1 MTGRIVPVVFDW
13 REVDI
18 IDVDGE
24 MTRVKVMVPQIR
36 YAKTA
41 ERQFALNEPY
51 PLVVLEA
58 RSRAS
63 HGHYFAALNEGFEN
77 LPEGISSRW
86 PTAEHFRRWAL
97 IECGWFT
104 EKEIDFGT
112 SQYAKRAAILL
123 HDEFDEFARIFQ
135 PNNGPK
141 LIVRRAKSQSAAA
154 MAKDAFEASKK
165 DVLDLLA
172 SMVGVDTETLKKQA
186 GGAGT

>member
-1 MTGRIVPVVFDW
+1 MRPVVFSW
-13 REVDI
+13 KE
-18 IDVDGE
+18 IDVVDEHGSIE
-24 MTRVKVMVPQIR
+24 RARFMIPIPR
-36 YAKTA
+36 YRSLASS
-41 ERQFALNEPY
+41 QFELNSEY
-51 PLVVLEA
+51 PLVILEA

-63 HGHYFAALNEGFEN
+63 HNFYFAVLSEGFKN
-77 LPEGISSRW
+77 LPESISSRW
-86 PTAEHFRRWAL
+86 DTVEHFRRWAL

-154 MAKDAFEASKK
+154 MAKDAFESSKK

-186 GGAGT
+186 GGNG